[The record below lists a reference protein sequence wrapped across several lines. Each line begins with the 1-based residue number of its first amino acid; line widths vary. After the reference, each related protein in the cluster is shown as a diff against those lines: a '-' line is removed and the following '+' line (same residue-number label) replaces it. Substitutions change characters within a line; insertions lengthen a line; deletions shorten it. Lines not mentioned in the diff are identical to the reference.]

1 MYKDVWKRILAFMMA
16 ACLIVTLVEWPDSV
30 QAADGGSYYTYQ
42 YGDGNPS
49 DPLEVNTV
57 AAVFT
62 AGQNESGEEEILDGI
77 ELDVHI
83 NEGGSGSAT
92 ATVAFYTD
100 LQGGIPD
107 SGNWKWVT
115 PGIELQEGTNRIA
128 AGEETHLTK
137 GTTFAVVITLQ
148 GASVGTYTGAG
159 QTYIKQ
165 ENGWLDMS
173 SNGTC
178 AAIKAITRSETAEA
192 GEETTEET
200 SGFNE
205 WFAVF
210 SAEREQENG
219 AAGVQFFSTG
229 DTALNK
235 NDMTI
240 AVGWIGNITLN
251 NARGDVSWSVADPS
265 IVEITGEGDTAHIK
279 GNSIG
284 ETTITATDNDA
295 SFTCN
300 VKVTPSFDDAQ
311 LSIVPEST
319 VYNGAQ
325 QMPQITVTA
334 GDTVLKENDAYQT
347 ECSQMI
353 DGQATLVSIQDPN
366 ALVNAGTYYFNVIAQ
381 PLNGYSGSKQVQYII
396 EPKDIADASIDVA
409 FDSEQWKTQQTIDCV
424 GDITDTARNVVLAKG
439 TADSVD
445 GDYYLELTTNENGEA
460 GISIVGKGN
469 YTGTRFYG
477 TPKSLANAQVTLDQS
492 EYVYTGTE
500 WHPVVTVAVDGK
512 IISAADFDV
521 IYEGD
526 CVNATVNAA
535 TAPTVK
541 VEGKGAYYGIS
552 TAVPF
557 TILQKDISNGDQE
570 MISAAVDV
578 RVSPAGGDVEPDVE
592 VTYNGNVLVKD
603 TDYVIGTNLAVDAG
617 MGKRIL
623 TGIGNFKGEYTIEYS
638 IGTDISTLIASV
650 KVDGEVTYTGNPLS
664 PVVKLLDA
672 SGNEVTGLLSGR
684 DYTVTFRNNVNAG
697 TDTAEIILQGIGT
710 YGGRVTGNFSILP
723 AKVND
728 FSCYILDADGNKV
741 ASGTYAVEYSPNLA
755 DLKPE
760 VVVEYPQGKVLTEG
774 KDYELEYDLGSQTG
788 NVFGQ
793 RSITVKKTTGNT
805 NFDDDTQSLT
815 YEIGKCNLANAVTLG
830 KIELTIPKETYDY
843 TGSEIKAKPTLTYV
857 DTDPQQVLVEN
868 TDYQV
873 QYSVTSPTEIGTYQ
887 VMITGMGNYVGY
899 VEKSYKITAVDVN
912 TLTIEIDPNQ
922 DGMVDKYTGNGA
934 YQYMKWFDSDTD
946 KNELQLVIKDAQGQ
960 TLDPTKDYELKYEH
974 INQVSDAQTQAVVTV
989 KGRGKYLGER
999 KIYYLLAGKLENYD
1013 LSITDET
1020 LVYTGD
1026 PITLKEENVSVTNG
1040 KILFW
1045 KETLEQGVDYTVSY
1059 KDGKD
1064 SSLDCAKNAGQAT
1077 ATIEAMPYE
1086 KLPTAN
1092 GCYIYDDETKK
1103 LNSKFTIDP
1112 KNIDDP
1118 DNILLKTAIS
1128 AAYDGTN
1135 PVVFTEDDIAL
1146 EYNGYALTADDFE
1159 VVADSYEGNK
1169 IYTGFLTIKAKE
1181 NGNYTGTRRVPFRIQ
1196 GKTLEDINYWE
1207 IQEPMIYS
1215 GAALT
1220 PSVYVLKTKNG
1231 TELRKDID
1239 YKVLY
1244 YQNNINAGVNTGV
1257 IVLQGFGEYQNTQKE
1272 IPFTILPRDI
1282 GDTKIGTCSVNGVQT
1297 DYTYTS
1303 MKITP
1308 AAEVQYKNA
1317 GNNSAST
1324 ILKEGTD
1331 YTLSYD
1337 ENLNAGPGKIMVN
1350 GIGNYTGTYE
1360 VNFTI
1365 QPKSIANGE
1374 DGIAVDEIEPQPY
1387 EDGKAVMPIPN
1398 VTYAYGQGAADVY
1411 TLTGGDYTLTYAN
1424 QYHPGTATVTITGTG
1439 NFTGQRAVKYSIG
1452 NSIADSSR
1460 IEVSCP
1466 EIESG
1471 ASFIYKG
1478 SAYEPAVTVRSLIT
1492 QGALEKGKD
1501 YEVTYEDNVNAGT
1514 ATIVVSGKG
1523 NYAGRQELTFTIA
1536 PKDIAGT
1543 DVEISVAGKTDG
1555 SYTEEYTGNPVEPEV
1570 ILTFQGNPVD
1580 GCQVAYDTAHT
1591 NKGVVGV
1598 TVTVADNPNFTG
1610 TKNLQNTPTAK
1621 YEIVAASIGDG
1632 GTTPADGFLME
1643 QIEPQPLVGGVAEP
1657 KPMLYR
1663 NGATL
1668 VYGTDYTCTYINN
1681 NKIGSEAVVILTGKG
1696 NYTGSVR
1703 QKFTISGNIAE
1714 ADISVPSAVWYED
1727 YVVNGTAPT
1736 EITFNDQIHV
1746 SVNGVEL
1753 TQATDT
1759 AAGDYTITYSNN
1771 TWVGNAKV
1779 TIKGTGSLAGTVT
1792 KEVPIKA
1799 DLSEAAVVMTVGD
1812 QTYTGNPVK
1821 AVPSLEYYGKALTVG
1836 THFIVHTYENNT
1848 NIGTNTAKVVVI
1860 GNEKNGFTGTK
1871 EANFSI
1877 VAEAGTFNVS
1887 GVAESYKYRGVPIE
1901 PQVSVRA
1908 GTKTLAVSDYEVT
1921 YGPNTNAGVDA
1932 GSIVVKGKNSYAGIQ
1947 EIILFDIEPQDISNL
1962 AVLDGTSATFA
1973 SREYTGTEI
1982 IPEVTLSTRIGT
1994 TNYTIPESDYTVT
2007 KAANADNTSVGTGR
2021 IVITGDGSNITGS
2034 KEVSFP
2040 IVAKS
2045 LAVPAAGAKDTI
2057 SVELSPDQFG
2067 YDGTAKEPLVY
2078 ITYQYGEGE
2087 NDVRTLVKDQD
2098 YTVAYS
2104 NNIKAGKASAIIYG
2118 MGNYKDSRT
2127 VEFTIGAQ
2135 DISSATVKLPAGFNY
2150 PYMGNVT
2157 GVEPEVEVT
2166 MDGNTLTKGV
2176 DYQVTYQNNKACGT
2190 GTVVITGTGSFSGT
2204 KTQTFIIESHDIA
2217 AADVIVADIPNQA
2230 YTGQPIEPELTI
2242 TCGDYRLR
2250 KGVDYELVFTD
2261 NHTQLGLAQVVIKG
2275 KDGFTGQ
2282 RIASFTIASDISSAD
2297 VTGLK
2302 DSYPYT
2308 GQVYTPADL
2317 GITEVRIGE
2326 TILTPD
2332 SYTLSFADGSDGK
2345 SAGKQTLILNGAGS
2359 YGGRKE
2365 LTITITPKNIAD
2377 ADVIM
2382 TGFEANLP
2390 YSEKVTQNVAFTWG
2404 AISLIRDTDF
2414 IVSCNPTNTAGVYR
2428 MTVTGNGN
2436 YTGTVEREFTLEQVD
2451 LSGIEITGIS
2461 STYTYT
2467 GSAIEPKPTVTM
2479 DGQKLTAGTDY
2490 TISYEN
2496 NTNAGVATM
2505 RITGTDTHYSGS
2517 REVTFSILRRS
2528 IHLSKANEIGKQIY
2542 TGKDITPSVTVTDN
2556 GKALV
2561 EQTDY
2566 TLMYSDNRRAGTGTA
2581 TVAGKGN
2588 YTATKTLLFDI
2599 RPCNVTS
2606 MAAAGVSGSTITLNW
2621 TGGGVVTGYEI
2632 YRMDASGNWKQ
2643 IARTRET
2650 TYTDRQLTGGTAY
2663 SYKVR
2668 TYLIA
2673 DGETYYGDFSSVVKG
2688 TTSR

>member
-16 ACLIVTLVEWPDSV
+16 ACLVVTLVEWPDRV

-77 ELDVHI
+77 ELDVHL
-83 NEGGSGSAT
+83 NEGGSGK

-107 SGNWKWVT
+107 SGNWQWVT

-128 AGEETHLTK
+128 AGEETRLAK

-148 GASVGTYTGAG
+148 GASVGTYAGTG

-173 SNGTC
+173 SNGAC
-178 AAIKAITRSETAEA
+178 AAIKVITRNDAAGA
-192 GEETTEET
+192 GEETQDAAN
-200 SGFNE
+200 GFNE
-205 WFAVF
+205 WFAAF
-210 SAEREQENG
+210 SAEREQAN
-219 AAGVQFFSTG
+219 ATAGVQFFSTG

-240 AVGWIGNITLN
+240 AVGWVGNITLN
-251 NARGDVSWSVADPS
+251 NAHGNVTWNVADSS
-265 IVEITGEGDTAHIK
+265 IVEISGEGDTARITGK
-279 GNSIG
+279 MIG
-284 ETTITATDNDA
+284 ETTITATDEDA
-295 SFTCN
+295 SFTCK

-311 LSIVPEST
+311 LSVVPESA

-325 QMPQITVTA
+325 QIPQITVTA
-334 GDTVLKENDAYQT
+334 GDTVLKENDAYQV
-347 ECSQMI
+347 EYGQML
-353 DGQATLVSIQDPN
+353 DGQATLISIQDSN
-366 ALVNAGTYYFNVIAQ
+366 ALVDAGTYYINVKAQ
-381 PLNGYSGSKQVQYII
+381 PLNGYSGSKNVQYII
-396 EPKDIADASIDVA
+396 EPKDIADASIEVA
-409 FDSEQWKTQQTIDCV
+409 FDAEQWKTQQTIDCV
-424 GDITDTARNVVLAKG
+424 GDITDTARNEILVKG
-439 TADSVD
+439 TADSAD
-445 GDYYLELTTNENGEA
+445 GDYYLELTTNENGET

-469 YTGTRFYG
+469 YTGTSFYG
-477 TPKSLANAQVTLDQS
+477 TPKSLADAQVTLNQS

-541 VEGKGAYYGIS
+541 VEGKGAYYGTS
-552 TAVPF
+552 AAVPF

-570 MISAAVDV
+570 LISAAVDV
-578 RVSPAGGDVEPDVE
+578 RVSSAGGDVEPDVE
-592 VTYNGNVLVKD
+592 VTYNGTELVKG
-603 TDYVIGTNLAVDAG
+603 TDYTISNNLAVDAG
-617 MGKRIL
+617 VGKRIL

-638 IGTDISTLIASV
+638 IGTDISALIASV
-650 KVDGEVTYTGNPLS
+650 SVDGEVTYTGKPLEPGITLTS
-664 PVVKLLDA
+664 Q
-672 SGNEVTGLLSGR
+672 SGADISGLVSGR
-684 DYTVTFRNNVNAG
+684 DYTVTFKNNVNAG
-697 TDTAEIILQGIGT
+697 TNTAEIILQGIGT
-710 YGGRVTGNFSILP
+710 YGGRVTGTFSISQ
-723 AKVND
+723 AKVSD
-728 FSCYILDADGNKV
+728 FNCYILDENGNKV
-741 ASGTYAVEYSPNLA
+741 DLGNYVVEYSPNLE

-760 VVVEYPQGKVLTEG
+760 VVVEYPQGNVLAEG
-774 KDYELEYDLGSQTG
+774 EDYELEYDVDSLTGS
-788 NVFGQ
+788 VFGE
-793 RSITVKKTTGNT
+793 RSITIRKAINNA
-805 NFDDDTQSLT
+805 NFDGSTQNLT
-815 YEIGKCNLANAVTLG
+815 YEIGRCNLANAVALG
-830 KIELTIPKETYDY
+830 KIELTIPKETYNY
-843 TGSEIKAKPTLTYV
+843 TGSEIKPEPTLTYV

-868 TDYQV
+868 TDYTV

-899 VEKSYKITAVDVN
+899 AEKAYKITAVDVN
-912 TLTIEIDPNQ
+912 TLTIEIDPAQ

-934 YQYMKWFDSDTD
+934 YQYMKWFDTDTD
-946 KNELQLVIKDAQGQ
+946 KNELQLVITDEYGN
-960 TLDPTKDYELKYEH
+960 TLDPAQDYELKYEH

-999 KIYYLLAGKLENYD
+999 KIYYLLAGKLENYN

-1020 LVYTGD
+1020 LVYTGN

-1045 KETLEQGVDYTVSY
+1045 KETLEQGVDYTISY
-1059 KDGKD
+1059 KDSRD
-1064 SSLDCAKNAGQAT
+1064 ASLDCAKNAGMAT
-1077 ATIEAMPYE
+1077 ATIEAIPYE

-1092 GCYIYDDETKK
+1092 GCYIYDDENAK
-1103 LNSKFTIDP
+1103 LSSKFTITP
-1112 KNIDDP
+1112 KDIDDN
-1118 DNILLKTAIS
+1118 DNIVLTKVVS

-1135 PVVFTEDDIAL
+1135 PVEFTEDDIAL
-1146 EYNGYALTADDFE
+1146 EYNGELLTKDDFE
-1159 VVADSYEGNK
+1159 IVADSYEGDK
-1169 IYTGFLTIKAKE
+1169 IGAGFLTIKAKE
-1181 NGNYTGTRRVPFRIQ
+1181 NGNYTGTRSVPYLIQ
-1196 GKTLEDINYWE
+1196 GKTLEDIDYWE
-1207 IQEPMIYS
+1207 IQEPMIYT
-1215 GAALT
+1215 GASLT
-1220 PSVYVLKTKNG
+1220 PNIYVIKTKDG
-1231 TELRKDID
+1231 TELRRDKD
-1239 YKVLY
+1239 YKVMY

-1257 IVLQGFGEYQNTQKE
+1257 IVLQGWGEYLGTQKE
-1272 IPFTILPRDI
+1272 IPFTIQPRDI
-1282 GDTKIGTCSVNGVQT
+1282 GDAKMGTCSVNGVQT
-1297 DYTYTS
+1297 NYTYTS
-1303 MKITP
+1303 VKITP
-1308 AAEVQYKNA
+1308 IVDVQYKNA
-1317 GNNSAST
+1317 GSTSASRV
-1324 ILKEGTD
+1324 LEEGTD

-1337 ENLNAGPGKIMVN
+1337 ENLNAGPGKVMVN
-1350 GIGNYTGTYE
+1350 GTGNYTGTYE

-1365 QPKSIANGE
+1365 QPKNIAEGE

-1398 VTYAYGQGAADVY
+1398 VTYTYGESAADIY
-1411 TLTGGDYTLTYAN
+1411 TLTAEDYTLTYAN
-1424 QYHPGTATVTITGTG
+1424 QYNPGTATVTITGKG
-1439 NFTGQRAVKYSIG
+1439 NFSGTRTVTYAIG

-1460 IEVSCP
+1460 IEIVCP
-1466 EIESG
+1466 EIENG
-1471 ASFIYKG
+1471 TSFIYKG
-1478 SAYEPAVTVRSLIT
+1478 SAYEPKVTVTSLVT
-1492 QGALEKGKD
+1492 QGALEKGTD
-1501 YEVTYEDNVNAGT
+1501 YEVDYENNENAGT
-1514 ATIVVSGKG
+1514 ATIVVRGIG
-1523 NYAGRQELTFTIA
+1523 NYAGRQELTFTIT

-1543 DVEISVAGKTDG
+1543 DVELSVEGKKDG
-1555 SYTEEYTGNPVEPEV
+1555 SYVAEYTGQPVEPEV
-1570 ILTFQGNPVD
+1570 TLTFQGKTVD
-1580 GCQVAYDTAHT
+1580 GCQVAYDVSHT

-1668 VYGTDYTCTYINN
+1668 VYGTDYTCTYVNN
-1681 NKIGSEAVVILTGKG
+1681 NKLGSEAVVILTGKG

-1703 QKFTISGNIAE
+1703 QKFAIRGNIAD
-1714 ADISVPSAVWYED
+1714 ADISVPDAIWYDD
-1727 YVVNGTAPT
+1727 YVVDGAAPT

-1753 TQATDT
+1753 KQATDT
-1759 AAGDYTITYSNN
+1759 DAGDYTITYANN

-1779 TIKGTGSLAGTVT
+1779 TIKGTGNLAGTVT

-1812 QTYTGNPVK
+1812 QKYTGNPVK

-1848 NIGTNTAKVVVI
+1848 NIGTNTAKVVVV

-1887 GVAESYKYRGVPIE
+1887 GVAESYKYRGEAIE

-1947 EIILFDIEPQDISNL
+1947 EIILFDIEPQDITDL
-1962 AVLDGTSATFA
+1962 AVLDGTSNTFA
-1973 SREYTGTEI
+1973 NREYTGTEI
-1982 IPEVTLSTRIGT
+1982 IPEVTLSARIGT
-1994 TNYTIPESDYTVT
+1994 TNYTIPESDYTVK

-2021 IVITGDGSNITGS
+2021 IVITGDGSNIIGS
-2034 KEVSFP
+2034 KEISFP

-2078 ITYQYGEGE
+2078 ITYQYGQGE

-2135 DISSATVKLPAGFNY
+2135 DISTAALTLPGGYNY
-2150 PYMGNVT
+2150 PYMGNIT

-2166 MDGNTLTKGV
+2166 IDGSTLTEGT

-2190 GTVVITGTGSFSGT
+2190 ATMVITGIGSFTGT
-2204 KTQTFIIESHDIA
+2204 KAQSFIIESHDITA
-2217 AADVIVADIPNQA
+2217 SDVNVADIPNQA

-2242 TCGDYRLR
+2242 TCGDYKLR

-2282 RIASFTIASDISSAD
+2282 RIASFTIASDISSAE

-2308 GQVYTPADL
+2308 GQAYAPADL

-2326 TILTPD
+2326 TILAPD

-2359 YGGRKE
+2359 YGGKKE

-2382 TGFEANLP
+2382 TGFEASVP

-2404 AISLIRDTDF
+2404 AISLVRDTDF
-2414 IVSCNPTNTAGVYR
+2414 IVTCNPTNTAGVYK

-2451 LSGIEITGIS
+2451 LSGIKITGIS

-2479 DGQKLTAGTDY
+2479 DGQKLTEGTDY
-2490 TISYEN
+2490 TISYEDN
-2496 NTNAGVATM
+2496 INAGVATM

-2517 REVTFSILRRS
+2517 RELTFSILRRS
-2528 IHLSKANEIGKQIY
+2528 IHLSKANDIGKQIY

-2556 GKALV
+2556 ARTLL

-2566 TLMYSDNRRAGTGTA
+2566 TLMYSDNRRAGTGTV

-2606 MAAAGVSGSTITLNW
+2606 MATAGVSGSTITLNW

-2632 YRMDASGNWKQ
+2632 YRMDASGSWKQ
-2643 IARTRET
+2643 IARTRES
-2650 TYTDRQLTGGTAY
+2650 TYTDRRLAGGTAY

-2668 TYLIA
+2668 TYLIS

-2688 TTSR
+2688 TTSK